1 MDGLLRESPAFPIR
15 QAPMK
20 TRPRSANLLVSVL
33 AFLLPSLLSA
43 DLRPPGIETGIAC
56 YTFRHLTAF
65 EAIDKTRECGAEVIE
80 FFLWQKL
87 SPEHPGVIL
96 DMNLTDDLIA
106 ALKAKL
112 ASANV
117 RAVNAYFNNKPFEDK
132 TQVETNLR
140 KLFEFARKLGLRGLT
155 GEPPAEQLD
164 LVEKMVREYDIQLC
178 FHNHPKNPAKPDY
191 RNWEPA
197 YLFSLMKDRDP
208 RMGFSVDTGHLARS
222 GVNSAETVKLFGSR
236 VLSVHL
242 KDVKEAKPESGD
254 LRYGEGIANI
264 DGILAELKRSG
275 FRGHLAV
282 EYEHTTDQ
290 LMDDVRHCLAF
301 MRSRL

>member
-1 MDGLLRESPAFPIR
+1 
-15 QAPMK
+15 MK
-20 TRPRSANLLVSVL
+20 PCCRPFTLV
-33 AFLLPSLLSA
+33 FLLLALVPAVTRSE
-43 DLRPPGIETGIAC
+43 LRPSGVEAGIAC

-65 EAIDKTRECGAEVIE
+65 ESIDKARECGAEVIE

-87 SPEHPGVIL
+87 SPDYPGVIL
-96 DMNLTDDLIA
+96 DMNLPDELIA
-106 ALKAKL
+106 ALKTKL
-112 ASANV
+112 ASAKL
-117 RAVNAYFNNKPFEDK
+117 RAVNAYFNNKVFEDK
-132 TQVETNLR
+132 TQAEANLR
-140 KLFEFARKLGLRGLT
+140 KLFGFAHKLGLRGLT
-155 GEPPAEQLD
+155 GEPPAEQMD
-164 LVEKMVREYDIQLC
+164 LVERMVKEYDVQLC
-178 FHNHPKNPAKPDY
+178 FHNHPKNSAKPEY

-197 YLFSLMKDRDP
+197 YLLSLMQGRDP
-208 RMGFSVDTGHLARS
+208 RMGFCVDTGHLARS
-222 GVNSAETVKLFGSR
+222 GVNSVEAIKLLGSR

-254 LRYGEGIANI
+254 LRYGEGIANM
-264 DGILAELKRSG
+264 DGVLAELRRSG

>member
-1 MDGLLRESPAFPIR
+1 MKPCRRPFTLICLLLALVPVV
-15 QAPMK
+15 
-20 TRPRSANLLVSVL
+20 TRAEPRPLGVEA
-33 AFLLPSLLSA
+33 
-43 DLRPPGIETGIAC
+43 GIAC

-65 EAIDKTRECGAEVIE
+65 ESIDKARECGAEVIE

-87 SPEHPGVIL
+87 SPDYPGVIL
-96 DMNLTDDLIA
+96 DMNLPDELIA

-112 ASANV
+112 ASAKL
-117 RAVNAYFNNKPFEDK
+117 RAVNAYFNNKAFEDQ
-132 TQVETNLR
+132 TQVEANLR
-140 KLFEFARKLGLRGLT
+140 KLFGFARKLGLRGLT
-155 GEPPAEQLD
+155 GEPPADQMD
-164 LVEKMVREYDIQLC
+164 LVERMVQEYDVQLC
-178 FHNHPKNPAKPDY
+178 FHNHPKNSAKPEY

-197 YLFSLMKDRDP
+197 YLLSLMQGRDP
-208 RMGFSVDTGHLARS
+208 RMGFCVDTGHLARS
-222 GVNSAETVKLFGSR
+222 GVNSVEAIKLFGSR

-264 DGILAELKRSG
+264 DGILAELRQSG

-282 EYEHTTDQ
+282 EYEHTTEQ